1 MGYLGLSSL
10 LTFQLKFENDRITS
24 LTEFIELSP
33 RVKSSEE
40 EKLIISPLSM
50 DEDGKVKCS
59 FLKKLSPETFDTFV
73 HQMDL
78 NKGIILLFLN
88 ILSAS
93 V

>member
-1 MGYLGLSSL
+1 MGNKGLGLVPIRE
-10 LTFQLKFENDRITS
+10 FQLFQLIFENDKNNKFGKFYWTIS
-24 LTEFIELSP
+24 

-78 NKGIILLFLN
+78 NKGITVYCYF
-88 ILSAS
+88 
-93 V
+93 